1 MACPMTVAEHA
12 IADYDGR
19 YHHRAG
25 GSSAGGGRRRLPR
38 SRGNPAAVEAERPPM
53 RLALGGW
60 AEGIIR
66 KEIADRSADLENWS
80 RLTRSVDN
88 S

>member
-1 MACPMTVAEHA
+1 VAILEV
-12 IADYDGR
+12 
-19 YHHRAG
+19 
-25 GSSAGGGRRRLPR
+25 
-38 SRGNPAAVEAERPPM
+38 VEAEQPPM

-66 KEIADRSADLENWS
+66 KEIADRSADLDNWFH
-80 RLTRSVDN
+80 LTTSVDN